1 MLKKFM
7 LTLGGFV
14 AVFLALGGVKAAQIK
29 KAASAPHTL
38 PPIGVATAETRAE
51 TWRPTLNAIGT
62 LVPVQGVTVSAEIDG
77 TVVRIAAESG
87 AAVKAGDLL
96 VELDTS
102 VERSQLAAA
111 EARLELAKVN
121 IGRTR
126 ELWEQKAI
134 SRSEFDAATAAD
146 KQAGAEVAALRAVI
160 AKKQVRAP
168 FEGRVGI
175 RVVNLGQ
182 YVGRGAP
189 LMPLQRLDPVFVN
202 FSLPQ
207 RHLPAL
213 AIGQRLGL
221 QVDAF
226 EGRRF
231 EATVTAINPEIDPV
245 TRNVTVQA
253 TVPNPKEELRAGMF
267 ARVEVELPGGDPVV
281 VVPATAI
288 AYASYGN
295 SVFVVEKMKGPG
307 GEEYLGV
314 RQQFVKLGGNRGD
327 LVGVVDGLKAGQS
340 VVSTGVFKLRNGA
353 EVQINNT
360 AQPAASSAP
369 RPPNT

>member
-1 MLKKFM
+1 M
-7 LTLGGFV
+7 
-14 AVFLALGGVKAAQIK
+14 QIK
-29 KAASAPHTL
+29 KAASSPHTL
-38 PPIGVATAETRAE
+38 PPIGVATFESRAE

-62 LVPVQGVTVSAEIDG
+62 LAPVQGVTISAEIDG
-77 TVVRIAAESG
+77 TVVRVAAENG
-87 AAVKAGDLL
+87 ATVKAGDLL

-102 VERSQLAAA
+102 VERSQVAAA
-111 EARLELAKVN
+111 EARAELAKIN
-121 IGRTR
+121 IDRTR
-126 ELWEQKAI
+126 GLFEQKAI
-134 SRSEFDAATAAD
+134 SRSEFDAATAAY

-160 AKKQVRAP
+160 GKKQVRAP

-175 RVVNLGQ
+175 RVINLGQ

-189 LMPLQRLDPVFVN
+189 LMPLQRLDPVYVN

-226 EGRRF
+226 AGRRF
-231 EATVTAINPEIDPV
+231 DATVSAINAEVDAV
-245 TRNVTVQA
+245 TRNIFVQA
-253 TVPNPKEELRAGMF
+253 TVPNPREELRSGMF
-267 ARVEVELPGGDPVV
+267 ARVEVELPGGDQVV

-295 SVFVVEKMKGPG
+295 SVYVVERMKGPDG
-307 GEEYLGV
+307 AEYLGV
-314 RQQFVKLGGNRGD
+314 RQQFVKLGGTRGD
-327 LVGVVDGLKAGQS
+327 LVGIVDGLKPGQK

-353 EVQINNT
+353 EVQINDSV
-360 AQPAASSAP
+360 QPSANSAP
-369 RPPNT
+369 RLPNT

>member
-14 AVFLALGGVKAAQIK
+14 AVFLALGGVKAAQVK

-38 PPIGVATAETRAE
+38 PPIGVATVESRAE
-51 TWRPTLNAIGT
+51 SWKPTLNAIGS
-62 LVPVQGVTVSAEIDG
+62 LAPVQGVMISAEIDG
-77 TVVRIAAESG
+77 TVVRIAAENG

-111 EARLELAKVN
+111 EARAELTKVN
-121 IGRTR
+121 IDRTR

-134 SRSEFDAATAAD
+134 SRSEFDAASAAF
-146 KQAGAEVAALRAVI
+146 KQAGADVAALRALI

-175 RVVNLGQ
+175 RLANLGQ

-189 LMPLQRLDPVFVN
+189 LMPLQRLDQVYAN
-202 FSLPQ
+202 FGVPQ

-213 AIGQRLGL
+213 AIGQRLAL
-221 QVDAF
+221 QVDAYQ
-226 EGRRF
+226 GRRF
-231 EATVTAINPEIDPV
+231 DATITAINAEVDPV
-245 TRNVTVQA
+245 TRNITVQA
-253 TVPNPKEELRAGMF
+253 NVPNPREELRAGMF

-295 SVFVVEKMKGPG
+295 SVFIVEKMKGPDG
-307 GEEYLGV
+307 ADFLGV
-314 RQQFVKLGGNRGD
+314 RQQFVKLGRNRGD
-327 LVGVVDGLKAGQS
+327 LVGIVDGLKPGQTI
-340 VVSTGVFKLRNGA
+340 VSTGVFKLRNGA
-353 EVQINNT
+353 EVQVNNS
-360 AQPAASSAP
+360 AQPAANPAP
-369 RPPNT
+369 RLPNT

>member
-1 MLKKFM
+1 MLKKF
-7 LTLGGFV
+7 LITLGGFI

-29 KAASAPHTL
+29 KAASSPHTL
-38 PPIGVATAETRAE
+38 PPIGVATFESRSE

-62 LVPVQGVTVSAEIDG
+62 LAPVQGVTISAEIDG
-77 TVVRIAAESG
+77 TVVRVAAENG
-87 AAVKAGDLL
+87 ATVKAGDLL

-102 VERSQLAAA
+102 VERSQVAAA
-111 EARLELAKVN
+111 EARAELAKIN
-121 IGRTR
+121 IDRTR
-126 ELWEQKAI
+126 GLFEQKAI
-134 SRSEFDAATAAD
+134 SRSEFDAATAAY

-160 AKKQVRAP
+160 GKKQVRAP

-175 RVVNLGQ
+175 RVINLGQ

-189 LMPLQRLDPVFVN
+189 LMPLQRLDPVYVN

-226 EGRRF
+226 AGRRF
-231 EATVTAINPEIDPV
+231 DATVSAINAEVDAV
-245 TRNVTVQA
+245 TRNIFVQA
-253 TVPNPKEELRAGMF
+253 TVPNPREELRSGMF
-267 ARVEVELPGGDPVV
+267 ARVEVELPGGDQVV

-295 SVFVVEKMKGPG
+295 SVYVVERMKGPDG
-307 GEEYLGV
+307 AEYLGV
-314 RQQFVKLGGNRGD
+314 RQQFVKLGGTRGD
-327 LVGVVDGLKAGQS
+327 LVGIVDGLKPGQK

-353 EVQINNT
+353 EVQINDSV
-360 AQPAASSAP
+360 QPSANSAP
-369 RPPNT
+369 RLPNT

>member
-1 MLKKFM
+1 MLKKF
-7 LTLGGFV
+7 LITLGGFI

-29 KAASAPHTL
+29 KAASSPHTL
-38 PPIGVATAETRAE
+38 PPIGVATFESRAE

-62 LVPVQGVTVSAEIDG
+62 LAPVQGVTISAEIDG
-77 TVVRIAAESG
+77 TVVRVAAENG
-87 AAVKAGDLL
+87 ATVKAGDLL

-102 VERSQLAAA
+102 VERSQVAAA
-111 EARLELAKVN
+111 EARAELAKIN
-121 IGRTR
+121 IDRTR
-126 ELWEQKAI
+126 GLFEQKAI
-134 SRSEFDAATAAD
+134 SRSEFDAATAAY

-160 AKKQVRAP
+160 GKKQVRAP

-175 RVVNLGQ
+175 RVINLGQ

-189 LMPLQRLDPVFVN
+189 LMPLQRLDPVYVN

-226 EGRRF
+226 AGRRF
-231 EATVTAINPEIDPV
+231 DATVSAINAEVDAV
-245 TRNVTVQA
+245 TRNIFVQA
-253 TVPNPKEELRAGMF
+253 TVPNPREELLSGMF
-267 ARVEVELPGGDPVV
+267 ARVEVELPGGDQVV

-295 SVFVVEKMKGPG
+295 SVYVVERMKGPDG
-307 GEEYLGV
+307 AEYLGV
-314 RQQFVKLGGNRGD
+314 RQQFVKLGGTRGD
-327 LVGVVDGLKAGQS
+327 LVGIVDGLKPGQK

-353 EVQINNT
+353 EVQINDSV
-360 AQPAASSAP
+360 QPSANSAP
-369 RPPNT
+369 RLPNT

>member
-1 MLKKFM
+1 MLKKF
-7 LTLGGFV
+7 LITLGGFI

-29 KAASAPHTL
+29 KAASSPHTL
-38 PPIGVATAETRAE
+38 PPIGVATFESRAE

-62 LVPVQGVTVSAEIDG
+62 LAPVQGVTISAEIDG
-77 TVVRIAAESG
+77 TVVRVAAENG
-87 AAVKAGDLL
+87 ATVKAGDLL

-102 VERSQLAAA
+102 VERSQVAAA
-111 EARLELAKVN
+111 EARAELAKIN
-121 IGRTR
+121 IDRTR
-126 ELWEQKAI
+126 GLFEQKAI
-134 SRSEFDAATAAD
+134 SRSEFDAATAAY

-160 AKKQVRAP
+160 GKKQVRAP

-175 RVVNLGQ
+175 RVINLGQ

-189 LMPLQRLDPVFVN
+189 LMPLQRLDPVYVN

-226 EGRRF
+226 AGRRF
-231 EATVTAINPEIDPV
+231 DATVSAINSEVDAV
-245 TRNVTVQA
+245 TRNIFVQA
-253 TVPNPKEELRAGMF
+253 TVPNPREELRSGMF
-267 ARVEVELPGGDPVV
+267 ARVEVELPGGDQVV

-295 SVFVVEKMKGPG
+295 SVYVVERMKGPDG
-307 GEEYLGV
+307 AEYLGV
-314 RQQFVKLGGNRGD
+314 RQQFVKLGGTRGD
-327 LVGVVDGLKAGQS
+327 LVGIVDGLKPGQK

-353 EVQINNT
+353 EVQINDSV
-360 AQPAASSAP
+360 QPSANSAP
-369 RPPNT
+369 RLPNT

>member
-1 MLKKFM
+1 MLKKF
-7 LTLGGFV
+7 LFTLGGFV

-29 KAASAPHTL
+29 KAASSPHTL
-38 PPIGVATAETRAE
+38 PPIGVATFESRAE

-62 LVPVQGVTVSAEIDG
+62 LAPVQGVTISAEIDG
-77 TVVRIAAESG
+77 TVVRVAAENG
-87 AAVKAGDLL
+87 ATVKAGDLL

-102 VERSQLAAA
+102 VERSQVAAA
-111 EARLELAKVN
+111 EARAELAKIN
-121 IGRTR
+121 IDRTR
-126 ELWEQKAI
+126 GLFEQKAI
-134 SRSEFDAATAAD
+134 SRSEFDAATAAY

-160 AKKQVRAP
+160 GKKQVRAP

-175 RVVNLGQ
+175 RVINLGQ

-189 LMPLQRLDPVFVN
+189 LMPLQRLDPVYVN

-226 EGRRF
+226 AGRRF
-231 EATVTAINPEIDPV
+231 DATVSAINAEVDAV
-245 TRNVTVQA
+245 TRNIFVQA
-253 TVPNPKEELRAGMF
+253 TVPNPREELRSGMF
-267 ARVEVELPGGDPVV
+267 ARVEVELPGGDQVV

-295 SVFVVEKMKGPG
+295 SVYVVERMKGPDG
-307 GEEYLGV
+307 AEYLGV
-314 RQQFVKLGGNRGD
+314 RQQFVKLGGTRGD
-327 LVGVVDGLKAGQS
+327 LVGIVDGLKPGQK

-353 EVQINNT
+353 EVQINDSV
-360 AQPAASSAP
+360 QPSANSAP
-369 RPPNT
+369 RLPNT